1 MRDIGGMFTDFAFY
15 YFRLSS
21 NELPE
26 FLLSLLEVLL
36 SESHLRKLATVVYIY
51 NNKCEYKDRDDN
63 SKYALNDH
71 FRSIYSMQHPRVL
84 KYSYKSLFTTIILLT
99 PID

>member
-1 MRDIGGMFTDFAFY
+1 MRDIGDVFTDFAFY
-15 YFRLSS
+15 DFWLSS

-36 SESHLRKLATVVYIY
+36 GESHLRKLTTVMYIY
-51 NNKCEYKDRDDN
+51 NNKCEYKDCDDN

-71 FRSIYSMQHPRVL
+71 FISIYSMQHPRVL
-84 KYSYKSLFTTIILLT
+84 NYSYNHLIVTNLLLT
-99 PID
+99 LID